1 MIPSNFITKKIVYDK
16 ENFFF
21 KFEVCLNYDIK
32 DILVIFTAFENIVQG
47 KASSQHL

>member
-16 ENFFF
+16 ENFFL
-21 KFEVCLNYDIK
+21 FEVCLNYDIK
-32 DILVIFTAFENIVQG
+32 DKLVIFTAFENIVQG